1 MRITNL
7 THLAFQLNA
16 ALDTG
21 RYNDVTFREVSGH
34 INEGTI
40 FSFLERRIGEDVD
53 LSLLDTP
60 KRQELIDEWQS
71 FLNVVDARRKFGVE
85 KNGLCLLT
93 AYVIE
98 GIQRR
103 QDTNPK
109 VPSEWA

>member
-7 THLAFQLNA
+7 TFLAFQLNA

-21 RYNDVTFREVSGH
+21 RYNDITFREVLGH
-34 INEGTI
+34 INAGTV
-40 FSFLERRIGEDVD
+40 FSFLENRVGEDVD
-53 LSLLDTP
+53 LSLFDAP
-60 KRQELIDEWQS
+60 KRQALVDEWQS
-71 FLNVVDARRKFGVE
+71 LMNVVDARRKFGVE
-85 KNGLCLLT
+85 KNGLCLLM

-109 VPSEWA
+109 VLTE